1 MRYIKKLSG
10 NLCYL
15 SPINLEDYQLYT
27 QWLND
32 PEVTRFLNLN
42 TLNISYSS
50 EQEALAGMAKTHNY
64 AVVDI
69 STDRLIGNC
78 GLVDWNQIHGT
89 AEAGLFIGEKSFW
102 GKGYGAE
109 TLYLL
114 SEYAFRVLNIKS
126 MLLKV
131 FSTNERAI
139 SCYEKV
145 GYKQIG
151 RWRNALEYGS
161 ERFDEIFMDCIPSEL
176 IQPWE

>member
-1 MRYIKKLSG
+1 
-10 NLCYL
+10 
-15 SPINLEDYQLYT
+15 
-27 QWLND
+27 
-32 PEVTRFLNLN
+32 
-42 TLNISYSS
+42 
-50 EQEALAGMAKTHNY
+50 
-64 AVVDI
+64 
-69 STDRLIGNC
+69 
-78 GLVDWNQIHGT
+78 
-89 AEAGLFIGEKSFW
+89 
-102 GKGYGAE
+102 
-109 TLYLL
+109 
-114 SEYAFRVLNIKS
+114 

>member
-10 NLCYL
+10 SLCYL

-32 PEVTRFLNLN
+32 PEVTRCLNLN
-42 TLNISYSS
+42 TMNISLSG
-50 EQEALAGMAKTHNY
+50 EREVLADLATSHNY
-64 AVVDI
+64 AVVELE
-69 STDRLIGNC
+69 TDKLIGNC

-109 TLYLL
+109 ALYLL

-151 RWRNALEYGS
+151 RWRNALQYDGK
-161 ERFDEIFMDCIPSEL
+161 RFDEIFMDCIRSEL
-176 IQPWE
+176 VQP